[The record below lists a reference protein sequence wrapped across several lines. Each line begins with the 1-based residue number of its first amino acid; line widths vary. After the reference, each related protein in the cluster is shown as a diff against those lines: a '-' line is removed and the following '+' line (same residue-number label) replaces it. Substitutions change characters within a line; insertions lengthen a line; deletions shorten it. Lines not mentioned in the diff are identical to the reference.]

1 MTLNTP
7 HNGAIAIPA
16 HEQVIDDLETLKV
29 LADPLRLRIRELM
42 VQPSTVKQ
50 IAAELDIPATKLYYH
65 VNLLE
70 KHGLITVVDSRLVS
84 GIMERVYQVAAYR
97 VQVAPHLLTG
107 SQEDANPLEMSIRSV
122 FDGARQDLLDGLHS
136 GTIDTS
142 ETSEVIH
149 GAKVVSLRLSLTED
163 QARMLFALLDN
174 VIDEFTKISDSN
186 RSQHAL
192 NTRPYR
198 LFSAAFPSQPSDASS

>member
-1 MTLNTP
+1 MTLDTS

-42 VQPSTVKQ
+42 VRPSTVKQ
-50 IAAELDIPATKLYYH
+50 IAAELEIPATKLYYH

-97 VQVAPHLLTG
+97 VQVAPQLLTR
-107 SQEDANPLEMSIRSV
+107 SQEDSDSLERPIRNV
-122 FDGARQDLLDGLHS
+122 FDSVCQDLLDGLHN

-163 QARMLFALLDN
+163 QARTMFALLDN
-174 VIDEFTKISDSN
+174 VIDEFTKISNSN

-192 NTRPYR
+192 DTRVYR
-198 LFSAAFPSQPSDASS
+198 LFSAAFPTKPLDTSS

>member
-7 HNGAIAIPA
+7 NNSTIINPE
-16 HEQVIDDLETLKV
+16 HEQMINDLETLKV

-97 VQVAPHLLTG
+97 VQVAPHLLSG
-107 SQEDANPLEMSIRSV
+107 SQEETNSLEMSIRSV
-122 FDGARQDLLDGLHS
+122 FDSARQDLLDGLHS

-174 VIDEFTKISDSN
+174 VIDEFTKISNGN
-186 RSQHAL
+186 RAQHMPD
-192 NTRPYR
+192 TRSYR
-198 LFSAAFPSQPSDASS
+198 LFSAAFPSQLSDASS